1 MFAKLAAN
9 PRTVPEAIGLDED
22 QGVCSSVCK
31 VPERIN
37 TATESKRLESD
48 NTFSAM
54 DS

>member
-22 QGVCSSVCK
+22 QGVCSLVCK
-31 VPERIN
+31 VPESIN

-48 NTFSAM
+48 DTVSEI